1 MSRFTILLDGPL
13 QVTERL
19 LGQVMGSRV
28 IAADGGIRHA
38 EPLGLEV
45 ELWMGDFD
53 SAEDHFHGR
62 YASVPCQTFPRA
74 KNMTDGELAISES
87 LKRGAEN
94 LILAG
99 ALGGRSDHALCLV
112 MASLDLAERGISVLA
127 SSGTEEALP
136 LLPGRHKFDLP
147 LGSGLSV
154 IALSALTGLSLQ
166 GLQWPLDNY
175 DIKPGSSLTLSNQ
188 VTGSLRVI
196 LEEGRGVIFVYPP
209 TRPPTHKTNRK

>member
-1 MSRFTILLDGPL
+1 MSRFTILLNGPL

-19 LGQVMGSRV
+19 LGQVKGSRV

-53 SAEDHFHGR
+53 STEDHFHGH
-62 YASVPCQTFPRA
+62 YASVPRRTFPRA
-74 KNMTDGELAISES
+74 KDMTDGELAISES
-87 LKRGAEN
+87 LERGAES

-112 MASLDLAERGISVLA
+112 MVALDLAERGISVLA
-127 SSGTEEALP
+127 SSGMEEALP

-147 LGSGLSV
+147 PGSGLSV
-154 IALSALTGLSLQ
+154 IALSTLTGLSLQ
-166 GLQWPLDNY
+166 GLQWPLDNH
-175 DIKPGSSLTLSNQ
+175 DVEPGSSLTLSNQ
-188 VTGSLRVI
+188 VTGSLRVT
-196 LEEGRGVIFVYPP
+196 LKEGKGVIFGYPP
-209 TRPPTHKTNRK
+209 NPSTNS